1 MRARLCRYWTGWQQ
15 PWRWLVNTGQY
26 TTHRLEIRPE
36 AQLCLYPSLFIVLIL
51 STVLLQQ
58 HHKHLY
64 GSNITISP
72 LYCCTCC
79 TWGCRG
85 SRWCWGGTWGPSRSR
100 TLSHSTA
107 GCCPSTPENCN
118 IANIGAILAVFTF
131 GCCLNICPSMSRSPA
146 LDSRLIILQTD
157 TNTRHNTGVS
167 GHLFYWWPLNWR

>member
-15 PWRWLVNTGQY
+15 PWRWWVARQDNTQHTDWRY
-26 TTHRLEIRPE
+26 DPRLNCVST
-36 AQLCLYPSLFIVLIL
+36 LHSLL
-51 STVLLQQ
+51 SSYWALSQ

-85 SRWCWGGTWGPSRSR
+85 SRWCWGGTWGPSRSHTR
-100 TLSHSTA
+100 SHSTA

-167 GHLFYWWPLNWR
+167 GHLFYWWPLIWHKQ